1 MEHKSPEW
9 FAARCGKVTA
19 SRLADVMA
27 RTKSGYSASRQNYMA
42 ELICQRL
49 TGTREEGY
57 SNSAMRRGNELE
69 PVAREMYVLNQF
81 DAEVSEVGFIPHPV
95 IEGFGASPDGLVND
109 DGLIEIKCPNTWTH
123 LETIKSGK
131 PKRQY
136 LLQMHAQMMCTDRKW
151 CDFISYD
158 DRLPP
163 DLAYFQKRIIRDD
176 ELVIEIESEIKAFLG
191 ELEKELEIIKHYAS
205 EAA

>member
-1 MEHKSPEW
+1 MEQKSPEW